1 MNEDPKDMPKTLAHE
16 DSSSTLEAD
25 PKLILGSVPL
35 VAHPIRLEDVAK
47 MFKPTRKPRN
57 ADRSANLGE
66 LRGKIGLSQ
75 KDLAK
80 KMGVAQGTLSKLESR
95 GDMRISAL
103 SEYVQALGGECKFIA
118 IINGRSYDIAF

>member
-1 MNEDPKDMPKTLAHE
+1 MNEDPKDMPLTLAHE
-16 DSSSTLEAD
+16 DPSSALRTD
-25 PKLILGSVPL
+25 PKVILGSVPL
-35 VAHPIRLEDVAK
+35 LVPPVRLEDVAK

-75 KDLAK
+75 MDLAK

-95 GDMRISAL
+95 ADMRISTL
-103 SEYVQALGGECKFIA
+103 SEYVEALGGECKFIA
-118 IINGRSYDIAF
+118 IINGRSYDITF